1 MKKIIISLLIL
12 FLFSCSETEKDILK
26 GYYFDISSSDIYNF
40 ENSRLIKY
48 GISDS
53 MITNKRC
60 LIEGN
65 TLKVNNEI
73 FPFKK
78 KNDTLLVSNFTSENE
93 NVILKKMSYDNLK
106 SHEIDDTCWVMEVTQ
121 IFRED
126 NSKFKE
132 KQLLNINLKKG
143 IDAYYIK
150 SKDTLYGDHFENKG
164 KMFNK
169 FFAFKKD
176 FITIV
181 LINKKRNEIEI
192 ILCYGNQTK
201 AYKLKKVASLAKSRL
216 PSLPH
221 D

>member
-12 FLFSCSETEKDILK
+12 FLFSCSETEKNILN

-40 ENSRLIKY
+40 ENSKLIKY
-48 GISDS
+48 NISDS
-53 MITNKRC
+53 IITNKKYI
-60 LIEGN
+60 IEEN
-65 TLKVNNEI
+65 TLKINNKI
-73 FPFKK
+73 FPFEKN
-78 KNDTLLVSNFTSENE
+78 NDTLLVYDFSNENE
-93 NVILKKMSYDNLK
+93 NVVLKKISYTNLK
-106 SHEIDDTCWVMEVTQ
+106 AHEIDDTCWVMEVTQ
-121 IFRED
+121 ILRED

-150 SKDTLYGDHFENKG
+150 SKDTLYGDHFQING

-176 FITIV
+176 YVTIV

-216 PSLPH
+216 PSQPH